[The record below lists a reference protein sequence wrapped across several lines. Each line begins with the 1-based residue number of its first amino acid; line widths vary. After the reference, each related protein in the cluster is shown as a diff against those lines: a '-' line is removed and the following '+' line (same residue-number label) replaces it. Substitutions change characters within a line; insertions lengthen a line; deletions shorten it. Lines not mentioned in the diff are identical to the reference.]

1 MRLEYKFLVRN
12 IDLDRLRKKILP
24 FVDLDE
30 YIKEESDN
38 EYTVRSIYFD
48 SSNFDYYHEKIDG
61 IKIRKK
67 LRIRSYDNQSDNNLV
82 FLEIKNKYDNF
93 IGKNRAPILF
103 HDLGKLLNTN
113 DIETYALT
121 NNGYSNSIQ
130 DGGKFFFHIHKS
142 GLKPT
147 ILIVYER
154 EAFFSK
160 FDNSLRITFDKNIRF
175 YDHPQIDSL
184 YRDEDLEHA
193 TPNHFVLEL
202 KFNNGYPRWL
212 QEIIEEFNL
221 VRRSVSKYTI
231 CIDSSQKINPMRKN
245 LNSSNSSL
253 FFDPNVEEGIF

>member
-1 MRLEYKFLVRN
+1 MRLEYKFLVN
-12 IDLDRLRKKILP
+12 NYDLERLRKKLLP
-24 FVDLDE
+24 FVELDQFV
-30 YIKEESDN
+30 KESNGN

-67 LRIRSYDNQSDNNLV
+67 LRIRSYDTKADNNLV

-103 HDLGKLLNTN
+103 HNLKNLLNTN
-113 DIETYALT
+113 EIETYALT
-121 NNGYSNSIQ
+121 NNGYSNSLQ
-130 DGGKFFFHIHKS
+130 DGEKFMHHIYKS
-142 GLKPT
+142 GMKPT

-175 YDHPQIDSL
+175 YDNPNIDSL
-184 YRDEDLEHA
+184 YRDSDLEIA

-202 KFNNGYPRWL
+202 KFNNGYPKWL
-212 QEIIEEFNL
+212 QDIVQEFGL
-221 VRRSVSKYTI
+221 IRRSVSKYTI
-231 CIDSSQKINPMRKN
+231 CIDSSKRINPMRKN
-245 LNSSNSSL
+245 LSTSNYSL
-253 FFDPNVEEGIF
+253 FYDQNNEEGIF